1 MQLLIG
7 WILQA
12 YDVLRILTLA
22 QCDKEEYDAP
32 KGEDVR
38 LGTHLVGS
46 CDLWWG
52 KLEIGNK
59 GEISNSR
66 HIVEMDAYRLCRREG
81 LDEV

>member
-46 CDLWWG
+46 CDLW
-52 KLEIGNK
+52 
-59 GEISNSR
+59 
-66 HIVEMDAYRLCRREG
+66 
-81 LDEV
+81 